1 MSRSRRGEVRG
12 EVRGQAR
19 GEVRGEVRGQLVLVG
34 TPIGNLGDLTPRAV
48 EALGAA
54 SAIYCE
60 DTRRTR
66 ALLAHAGVT
75 GCRLVSLGAYKEAL
89 RVEEVLGRLRAGE
102 RVAVVSDAGM
112 PGICDPGARLV
123 AAAVEAGLDV
133 DAVPG
138 PNAAL
143 TALVLSGFDA
153 SRFCFEGFLPRSG
166 AERRRRIASI
176 ASEVRT
182 VLLHEAPGR
191 LAGTLSD
198 LAEACGA
205 DRHAVVARE
214 LTKLFQELWRG
225 TLAEGAAWA
234 RDREVRGEVVVVL
247 AGSGSAGPAG
257 RSRAPGGV
265 HAGSDDEEVRRAL
278 AILLAAGAGVRTAAS
293 QVAGDLG
300 VTRRRAYETA
310 LAMKREAGQ
319 TAVASNAMRSDVI
332 DAWGIAGS
340 PGSSPG
346 SGPK

>member
-1 MSRSRRGEVRG
+1 MTRSKRSEVRS
-12 EVRGQAR
+12 
-19 GEVRGEVRGQLVLVG
+19 EVRGQLVLVG

-75 GCRLVSLGAYKEAL
+75 GRRLVSLGAYKEAL

-166 AERRRRIASI
+166 GERRRRIASI

-191 LAGTLSD
+191 LAGTLCD

-225 TLAEGAAWA
+225 TLAEGVAWA
-234 RDREVRGEVVVVL
+234 QEREVRGEVVVVL
-247 AGSGSAGPAG
+247 AGSDGSAGPAG
-257 RSRAPGGV
+257 RDSARGGTD
-265 HAGSDDEEVRRAL
+265 AGVGDEEVRRAL
-278 AILLAAGAGVRTAAS
+278 ATLLAGGAGVRTAAS

-310 LAMKREAGQ
+310 LAMKRDSRQ
-319 TAVASNAMRSDVI
+319 PTVVSNAMTSDSSEGPGV
-332 DAWGIAGS
+332 AG
-340 PGSSPG
+340 PFCSSPRKG
-346 SGPK
+346 QR